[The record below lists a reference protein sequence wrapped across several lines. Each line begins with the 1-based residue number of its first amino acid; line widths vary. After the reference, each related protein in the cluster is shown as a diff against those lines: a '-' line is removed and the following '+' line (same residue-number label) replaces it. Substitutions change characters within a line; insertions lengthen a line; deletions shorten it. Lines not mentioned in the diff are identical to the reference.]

1 MDPGIIPRRERVE
14 IKSQDAFAIVAPDPS
29 KKMKIGEVEL
39 DLRYCDTC
47 TMYRP
52 PRSTHCGIC
61 NNCVDR
67 FDHHCPYLGNCVG
80 KRNYATFLYFIY
92 SLKLGCLYV
101 FAFSLSHII
110 YIGNAFLSVW
120 HGVIALILCI
130 YSLLGFFVL
139 ISLGALHCKLITFA
153 ETTNENIKYTYRR
166 KKNPFS
172 RGILFKNFFFIFC
185 PPYYSSY
192 FNFSRLVEVPP
203 TKKETTK
210 KETATYV

>member
-110 YIGNAFLSVW
+110 YIGNAFFERMAWSHSFNSV
-120 HGVIALILCI
+120 HL
-130 YSLLGFFVL
+130 F
-139 ISLGALHCKLITFA
+139 TF
-153 ETTNENIKYTYRR
+153 
-166 KKNPFS
+166 
-172 RGILFKNFFFIFC
+172 GIFC
-185 PPYYSSY
+185 AD
-192 FNFSRLVEVPP
+192 FSWGITL
-203 TKKETTK
+203 
-210 KETATYV
+210 